1 MRVIPAIS
9 SRLLCLV
16 LLVGALPSASAGAAD
31 RYFQT
36 SDGVRLHYVD
46 AGRGRTIVMVPGWTM
61 PAWIFDKQI
70 AAFSARYRVIAF
82 DPRSQGDSEVA
93 SSGHD
98 PWRRGQDISELLDQL
113 GPQPVVLIG
122 WSLGVLDSLAY
133 VSAYGDNRL
142 AGVVLV
148 DNSVGEDP
156 PPSPTPSVGPRRPAP
171 KLSRDE
177 KMRLFVFGMFLRP
190 QPKWYIDRLT
200 MASLR
205 TPPGAAAALLA
216 YPVPRSF
223 WKEAVYSI
231 TRPLLYIVRPRWAGQ
246 AANLAANHPAAETVV
261 MEGVGHALFVD
272 DPGLF
277 DRTVDGFIRRRVWP

>member
-1 MRVIPAIS
+1 MYVLPEIPSRVVCLILLAILLPA
-9 SRLLCLV
+9 
-16 LLVGALPSASAGAAD
+16 GSAAAAD

-36 SDGVRLHYVD
+36 SDGVRLHYLD
-46 AGRGRTIVMVPGWTM
+46 NGRGRTIVMVPGWTM
-61 PAWIFDKQI
+61 PAWIFDRQI
-70 AAFSARYRVIAF
+70 AEFSNRYRVIAF
-82 DPRSQGDSEVA
+82 DPRSQGESQVA
-93 SSGHD
+93 ASGHD
-98 PWRRGQDISELLDQL
+98 PWRRGRDIAELLDQL

-133 VSAYGDNRL
+133 VRGYGDARL
-142 AGVVLV
+142 AGVVLI
-148 DNSVGEDP
+148 DNSVGEEP
-156 PPSPTPSVGPRRPAP
+156 APTSTPSQGPRRPAP

-177 KMRLFVFGMFLRP
+177 KMRLFVFGMFRQP
-190 QPKWYIDRLT
+190 QPRAYIDRLT

-205 TPPGAAAALLA
+205 TPPGAAAALLS

-231 TRPLLYIVRPRWAGQ
+231 TRPLLYIVRPRWAAQ

-272 DPGLF
+272 DPARF
-277 DRTVDGFIRRRVWP
+277 DSAVDGFIRRRIWQ